1 VTWAIY
7 TQITAK
13 ARALEMLIA
22 VFVAFWAFQVLIY
35 AMTGTGPLAWAG
47 LIGRAELAVPLVLL
61 TLGALHWLGTWLA
74 DHGPL
79 PAVAR
84 AVSMVGMALVFAA
97 LSWAG
102 GGTSAAPTYAGIA
115 LACLGAAIPAAK
127 DARYARIFHAT
138 NT

>member
-1 VTWAIY
+1 MTWQNY

-13 ARALEMLIA
+13 ARALEMIIA
-22 VFVAFWAFQVLIY
+22 VFVARWAYTMGQY
-35 AMTGTGPLAWAG
+35 AVIGTAPLAWAG
-47 LIGRAELAVPLVLL
+47 LSGRAELAVPGALL
-61 TLGALHWLGTWLA
+61 ALSLLHWLGTWLS

-84 AVSMVGMALVFAA
+84 ALAMAGMALIFAA

-115 LACLGAAIPAAK
+115 LACFWAVAPAAK
-127 DARYARIFHAT
+127 DARYARIFHADHA
-138 NT
+138 